1 MQIFLTDIY
10 SKTLPEDK
18 LFMLSSRGK
27 HNFDKYKNAKK
38 RALQSAVGDLLIQK
52 ALKSV
57 YAKNADEILIEQTP
71 SGKPFVK
78 GAPDFSVSHSENLV
92 AIAIASEG
100 ECGAGLDIQLLKEP
114 ISPALIK
121 GALSDVEKQRLELI
135 ENTPDKVKY
144 FYRLFTEKESYV
156 KFTGEGFTR
165 FPRDV
170 TDFSGAKFLT
180 KYVFRQ
186 NELYCL
192 TVCSQNITSLKI
204 TVIPFNDLFI

>member
-10 SKTLPEDK
+10 SKTLSEDK
-18 LFMLSSRGK
+18 FFMLSSRGK
-27 HNFDKYKNAKK
+27 HNFENYKNAPK
-38 RALQSAVGDLLIQK
+38 RALQSATGDLLVQK
-52 ALKSV
+52 AVKAVCEKHAS
-57 YAKNADEILIEQTP
+57 EILIEQTQ

-92 AIAIASEG
+92 AVAVAGDG
-100 ECGAGLDIQLLKEP
+100 EHGAGLDVQLLKEP
-114 ISPALIK
+114 LSSALIK
-121 GALSDVEKQRLELI
+121 GALSEIEKQRLELI
-135 ENTPDKVKY
+135 ENTPEKVKY

-192 TVCSQNITSLKI
+192 TVCSQNIISLKI
-204 TVIPFNDLFI
+204 SVIPFEDLFV

>member
-27 HNFDKYKNAKK
+27 HNFENYKNAPKH
-38 RALQSAVGDLLIQK
+38 ALQSVAGDLLVQK
-52 ALKSV
+52 AIKAV
-57 YAKNADEILIEQTP
+57 CEKNAGKILIEQTQ

-78 GAPDFSVSHSENLV
+78 DAPDFSVSHSENLV
-92 AIAIASEG
+92 AVAVASEG
-100 ECGAGLDIQLLKEP
+100 EHGVGLDVQLLKEP
-114 ISPALIK
+114 LSPALIK
-121 GALSDVEKQRLELI
+121 GALSEIEKQRLELI
-135 ENTPDKVKY
+135 ENTPDRVKY

-156 KFTGEGFTR
+156 KFTGEGLTR
-165 FPRDV
+165 FPRDI

-180 KYVFRQ
+180 KYVFRK

-192 TVCSQNITSLKI
+192 TVCSQNIISLKI
-204 TVIPFNDLFI
+204 TVIPFADLFI